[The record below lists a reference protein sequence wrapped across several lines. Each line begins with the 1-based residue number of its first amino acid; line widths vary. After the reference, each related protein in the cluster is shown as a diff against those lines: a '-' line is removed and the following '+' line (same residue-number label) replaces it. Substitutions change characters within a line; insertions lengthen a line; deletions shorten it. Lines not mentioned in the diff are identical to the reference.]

1 MSPAYPRPYQIY
13 LSYYLINLAGNGSPR
28 TSSFATSY
36 VFLTVDFVRPS
47 GFKILRQELPDS
59 HTFMRRYAPMK
70 VVHWGSPAY
79 GILP

>member
-1 MSPAYPRPYQIY
+1 M
-13 LSYYLINLAGNGSPR
+13 LAGKGLPR

-36 VFLTVDFVRPS
+36 VFLAVDFVRPS

-70 VVHWGSPAY
+70 VVHWGSQAY

>member
-1 MSPAYPRPYQIY
+1 MIYASLLLFIFLYFPFPA
-13 LSYYLINLAGNGSPR
+13 L
-28 TSSFATSY
+28 
-36 VFLTVDFVRPS
+36 FLTVDFVRPS

-70 VVHWGSPAY
+70 VVHWGSQPY

>member
-1 MSPAYPRPYQIY
+1 M
-13 LSYYLINLAGNGSPR
+13 LAGKGSPC

-36 VFLTVDFVRPS
+36 VFLAVDFVRPL
-47 GFKILRQELPDS
+47 GFKTLRQELPDS

-70 VVHWGSPAY
+70 VVHWGSQAY

>member
-1 MSPAYPRPYQIY
+1 MIYASLLFFIFLYFPFPA
-13 LSYYLINLAGNGSPR
+13 LFLAVG
-28 TSSFATSY
+28 FI
-36 VFLTVDFVRPS
+36 RPS

-70 VVHWGSPAY
+70 VVHWGSQAY